1 MKIKRF
7 QFLNKPKI
15 SDFEILALLKSKV
28 VPQFNVSYDELVFY
42 HGIKFIHD
50 NKLWH
55 CPKWEIYLNILIGEY
70 QISESS
76 IINVIQQAI
85 LTQKDENSRQIEEII
100 KRYKM

>member
-28 VPQFNVSYDELVFY
+28 VPQFNISYDELVFY
-42 HGIKFIHD
+42 HGIKLIHD

-55 CPKWEIYLNILIGEY
+55 YPKWKIYLNILIGEY

-76 IINVIQQAI
+76 IMNAVQQAI
-85 LTQKDENSRQIEEII
+85 RTQKEENSRKIEEII
-100 KRYKM
+100 ERYKM